1 MFLDLVNR
9 RNRSL
14 VDFAVKLHQDGEI
27 LPDTYVVDLDAV
39 IQNAKYMSEIANKEN
54 VELYYMLKQ
63 IGRNPFIAR
72 ALAENTDIKKA
83 VVVDYKEALR
93 MMEEGLSLGNVGHL
107 VQIPDALLEKI
118 ISYGTDY
125 ITVYSLEKVQQIIRV
140 ANRLKKHQKLLL
152 KVIEKGDNIY
162 DGQYGGFHLSDLD
175 EVIAIVKES
184 EWVEIGGLTSFPCFL
199 FDGKENII
207 PTNNMKTVKKAKEIL
222 EKEGIQPIL
231 NMPSATCSVTIPEI
245 RKLGGHQGEPGHAL
259 TGTTPLHAVQDLP
272 EIPALV
278 YVSEI
283 SHNLDGHSYFYGGGY
298 YRRGH
303 FKNVEVV
310 DADNVAFDVVLPLKD
325 ESIDYYIETKNE
337 HRVGATVIGSFRT
350 QIFVTRSD
358 LAIVSGLQS
367 GEPHLVGIYDS
378 LGNKVRR

>member
-140 ANRLKKHQKLLL
+140 ANRLKKHQKLFIKKGNFCQKYL
-152 KVIEKGDNIY
+152 KRE
-162 DGQYGGFHLSDLD
+162 F
-175 EVIAIVKES
+175 
-184 EWVEIGGLTSFPCFL
+184 LT
-199 FDGKENII
+199 N
-207 PTNNMKTVKKAKEIL
+207 
-222 EKEGIQPIL
+222 
-231 NMPSATCSVTIPEI
+231 
-245 RKLGGHQGEPGHAL
+245 
-259 TGTTPLHAVQDLP
+259 
-272 EIPALV
+272 
-278 YVSEI
+278 
-283 SHNLDGHSYFYGGGY
+283 
-298 YRRGH
+298 
-303 FKNVEVV
+303 
-310 DADNVAFDVVLPLKD
+310 
-325 ESIDYYIETKNE
+325 
-337 HRVGATVIGSFRT
+337 
-350 QIFVTRSD
+350 
-358 LAIVSGLQS
+358 
-367 GEPHLVGIYDS
+367 
-378 LGNKVRR
+378 